1 MKQALLWS
9 LAIVVAASL
18 LVASDYRSRDP
29 DSSLY
34 ARLSGELARQPAS
47 RWIAPDWGGAWNQE
61 GLFREHP
68 VGILLPS
75 VLLIRAG
82 VPSGQAAYIVNM
94 LYQAAVIA
102 LIPLVAGVV
111 VKGFEAR
118 SLAWILQLLPVSFA
132 YRIRGNQEHPLL
144 MCALALIYGTA
155 RARTNAAWVLLM
167 VGAFCFLVLVKGA
180 FAIFALVGAALW
192 LLVMPAPSGASDRW
206 AWLGLVAAAL
216 AAALMMVGYEALYV
230 RTTGESFLDFYRS
243 TRLGQSIRLSD
254 PAVIPHA
261 LVNMGWYLL
270 RLAWFAA
277 PWSLVAFA
285 VVWVWARAV
294 TQGRA
299 AQVFEIGSARGIAW
313 AVLTTVVFIGVL
325 SPALVRAER
334 FIFPTYFIVGAVGV
348 VAAVRRS
355 AGFRRLVVSAA
366 QHSWLPA
373 ALWLVTF
380 LLSLGS
386 RTLRL

>member
-1 MKQALLWS
+1 MKPALVWS
-9 LAIVVAASL
+9 FAIAVAASL

-47 RWIAPDWGGAWNQE
+47 RWIAPEWGGAWNQE

-102 LIPLVAGVV
+102 LIPVVAGLVL
-111 VKGFEAR
+111 KRFEAR

-144 MCALALIYGTA
+144 MCFLAVIYGTA
-155 RARTNAAWVLLM
+155 RARTHPAWVLLT

-180 FAIFALVGAALW
+180 FAMFALVSAALW

-206 AWLGLVAAAL
+206 AWAGLGAAAGT
-216 AAALMMVGYEALYV
+216 AVLMMVGYEVIYV

-243 TRLGQSIRLSD
+243 TRLGESIRLTD
-254 PAVIPHA
+254 PSVVPHA
-261 LVNMGWYLL
+261 LVNVGWYLL

-277 PWSLVAFA
+277 PWSLIACA
-285 VVWVWARAV
+285 VVWVWLRAV
-294 TQGRA
+294 IQGRTS
-299 AQVFEIGSARGIAW
+299 QWFEIGSARGVAW
-313 AVLTTVVFIGVL
+313 ALLTTAVFVGVL

-334 FIFPTYFIVGAVGV
+334 FIFPAYFVIGAVGAV
-348 VAAVRRS
+348 AAIRRS
-355 AGFRRLVVSAA
+355 DGFRCFAETAA
-366 QHSWLPA
+366 RYSWLPA